1 MKMTWTERM
10 LGFVGLFL
18 IGLIGVVADRMAA
31 PRKTG
36 RAVQRHAPER

>member
-1 MKMTWTERM
+1 MKMTWTQRM

-18 IGLIGVVADRMAA
+18 IGVIGFVADRMAA

-36 RAVQRHAPER
+36 RAVQRHVPQR